1 MHPLSGEY
9 GMKMKPKSQNQFVV
23 SLISG
28 LSSIT
33 YSVSSEQSLFLYQP
47 YQFIKRS
54 SSLDIS
60 TFLLSG

>member
-1 MHPLSGEY
+1 
-9 GMKMKPKSQNQFVV
+9 MKMKPKSQNQFVV